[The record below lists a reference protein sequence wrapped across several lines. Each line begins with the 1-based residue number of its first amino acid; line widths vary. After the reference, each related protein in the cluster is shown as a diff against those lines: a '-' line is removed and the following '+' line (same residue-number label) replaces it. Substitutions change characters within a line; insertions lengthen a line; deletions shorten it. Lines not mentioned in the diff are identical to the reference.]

1 MERNALGQSQIQ
13 SSTGQLTH
21 IGIWGHPEQAF
32 TINGEE
38 IKIGQSG
45 FYELNDYIINN
56 IGVIVTDKQVDR
68 FTIDYEYKVV
78 N

>member
-1 MERNALGQSQIQ
+1 M
-13 SSTGQLTH
+13 
-21 IGIWGHPEQAF
+21 F

-45 FYELNDYIINN
+45 YYELKDFTINSL
-56 IGVIVTDKQVDR
+56 GVIVTDYDIDR
-68 FTIDYEYKVV
+68 FTIDYEYRTL